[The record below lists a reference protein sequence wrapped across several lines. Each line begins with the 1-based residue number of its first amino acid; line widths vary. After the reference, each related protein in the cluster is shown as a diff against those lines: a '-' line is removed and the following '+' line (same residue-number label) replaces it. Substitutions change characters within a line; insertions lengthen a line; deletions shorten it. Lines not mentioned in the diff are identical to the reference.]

1 MPPVPE
7 EAPDLRYV
15 AELVRAAGSD
25 HVRGDDNIAML
36 GLDLACAVRLAQ
48 R

>member
-1 MPPVPE
+1 
-7 EAPDLRYV
+7 V
-15 AELVRAAGSD
+15 AELARAAGSRL
-25 HVRGDDNIAML
+25 VRGNDNVAML